1 MRSIQE
7 ASRAVAEAVKMCR
20 PEIIPLYPITPQ
32 THNVEALTEYINNG
46 ELDAIPIPCE
56 SEHSAISAAI
66 GASATGARTY
76 TASSSQGLALM
87 NEILFIAAGM
97 RMPIVMMIAN
107 RALSAPINIW
117 NDHQDQISE
126 RDTGWIQFFAES
138 TQEAVDTA
146 IQSFKIAENKNVLL
160 PVMFGIDG
168 FTLSHVLENVD
179 MPSQKEVD
187 AFLPKIKLP
196 FTLDP
201 KKPVTMGAVAG
212 PDYYMEI
219 RKMNH
224 DALLDSKSIIK
235 EVHDEFKK
243 KFGRGYGDGLIEG
256 YQIKDAQKII
266 VCIGTIAGTSRVVV
280 DELRKK
286 GEKVGLLKIRLFRPF
301 PREEIVKALSSA
313 KDIVVLDRDISLGNK
328 GTLFT
333 EIRDCMYEKKVNVKG
348 YIVGLG
354 GRDVTKEHIKKA
366 FNMVDEEWLM

>member
-1 MRSIQE
+1 MRSINE
-7 ASRAVAEAVKMCR
+7 ASRAIAEAVKMCR
-20 PEIIPLYPITPQ
+20 PGIIPLYPITPQ

-46 ELDAIPIPCE
+46 ELDAISIPCE

-66 GASATGARTY
+66 GASATGVRTY

-87 NEILFIAAGM
+87 NEILFIASGM

-146 IQSFKIAENKNVLL
+146 IQAFKIAENKNVLL

-179 MPSQKEVD
+179 MPSQQEVD

-196 FTLDP
+196 FVLDP
-201 KKPVTMGAVAG
+201 KKPVTMGPVGG

-219 RKMNH
+219 RKMNQ
-224 DALLDSKSIIK
+224 DALLNSKSVIK

-256 YQIKDAQKII
+256 YQIKDAKKII
-266 VCIGTIAGTSRVVV
+266 VCIGTIAGTSRVVI

-301 PREEIVKALSSA
+301 PREEIAKALGNA
-313 KDIVVLDRDISLGNK
+313 ENVIILDRDISLGNK

-333 EIRDCMYEKKVNVKG
+333 EIRDCLYDTKVNVRG